1 MSPSTKTISNF
12 TPPLTLLPLA
22 FSSGAGAGAGA
33 GAQHAIG
40 RGLIGGML
48 TGTFLTI
55 FFVPLFFIGVKM
67 VFKWSVGAEDLNDGS
82 EGNLAQ
88 H

>member
-1 MSPSTKTISNF
+1 MSPPTKTISNF

-22 FSSGAGAGAGA
+22 FSSGAGA

-55 FFVPLFFIGVKM
+55 FFVPLFFIGVKL
-67 VFKWSVGAEDLNDGS
+67 VFKWSVGGEDLNDGS